1 MTPAPTV
8 TSVSPTTGLTAGGTV
23 VTITG
28 TDFTGATAV
37 DFGSD
42 AATAYT
48 VNSPTSITA
57 TTPAESA
64 GTVDTTVTTPAGTS
78 ATSSADQFTFAT
90 SLECNPPTITS
101 GNSATAVAGTP
112 FSFPV
117 TTCSTAVPT
126 SLKAARLPK
135 GLALV
140 YHHDGTGTI
149 QGTANLHDQGVY
161 TATITVTVKGQTP
174 GTQQM
179 MITVDNAPVFKSK
192 SKDTVHT
199 GTLFSYP
206 ITTAYGYPIPTLT
219 SSALPSGV
227 MLVDNGNGTG
237 SLTGTP
243 DPTTGGVYSITL
255 TATNGVGAP
264 VNQTFTLTVYQAPTL
279 SAPSSVTVTEG
290 VAMTPV
296 TVDYAGYPTP
306 SVKASGLP
314 KGLVMVNNNNGTA
327 TISGT
332 PGLRDLPSYNATV
345 SATSKAGSTHASIAF
360 TVDS

>member
-1 MTPAPTV
+1 MTPAPSV
-8 TSVSPTTGLTAGGTV
+8 TSVSPTTGLTAGGTS
-23 VTITG
+23 VTVTG
-28 TDFTGATAV
+28 TDFTGASVV

-42 AATAYT
+42 AATAFT

-101 GNSATAVAGTP
+101 ANSATVVAGTP
-112 FSFPV
+112 FSFTV

-126 SLKAARLPK
+126 SIKAAGLPK
-135 GLALV
+135 GLVLV
-140 YHHDGTGTI
+140 YNHNGTGTI
-149 QGTANLHDQGVY
+149 QGTASLHDQGVY
-161 TATITVTVKGQTP
+161 TATITVAVKGQTS
-174 GTQQM
+174 GTQQFTA
-179 MITVDNAPVFKSK
+179 TVDNAPVFKSK
-192 SKDTVHT
+192 AKDLVHT

-219 SSALPSGV
+219 SSALPSGIS
-227 MLVDNGNGTG
+227 LVDNHNGTG

-243 DPTTGGVYSITL
+243 APTTGGVYSITI

-264 VNQTFTLTVYQAPTL
+264 VNQTFALTVYQAPTL

-290 VAMTPV
+290 VEMTPV
-296 TVDYAGYPTP
+296 TVDYAGYPSP
-306 SVKASGLP
+306 IVKAAGLP
-314 KGLVMVNNNNGTA
+314 KGLALVNNNNGTA
-327 TISGT
+327 TISGI
-332 PGLRDLPSYNATV
+332 PGSRDLPSYNATV
-345 SATSKAGSTHASIAF
+345 SASSKAGSTNTSIAF
-360 TVDS
+360 TVDG